1 MAAQSPFTLR
11 LKNFWKSV
19 KKMLLQW
26 TRYELLISLAEI
38 NFVGSRL
45 GGKNVSI

>member
-19 KKMLLQW
+19 KKMLLHYNC
-26 TRYELLISLAEI
+26 YELLISLAES
-38 NFVGSRL
+38 NFVKSRL

>member
-19 KKMLLQW
+19 KKMLLQLKC
-26 TRYELLISLAEI
+26 YGLLISLAEF
-38 NFVGSRL
+38 NFVGSHL